1 MHARLMGRWMGTFIC
16 RSCIKS
22 FKKAS
27 SFTTKPRITLS
38 LNKIMIP
45 STFAKRANN
54 GFKTINIKL

>member
-1 MHARLMGRWMGTFIC
+1 MHARLMERWMGTFIC
-16 RSCIKS
+16 CIKS